1 MSRLFRAAAHGV
13 VWLYALILA
22 VPLYYLIISAFKDNR
37 QIFTAPFSLPDR
49 ELEMLAPGGVR
60 TIETTGLQNFRRAVD
75 VVFLDEALLNS
86 FLITLGSL
94 LLTLA
99 LAIPAAYALARASGR
114 VSVAMERYFSA
125 GLLIPGFAA
134 LVPTVLLAIE
144 LGLFQ
149 TKLFLVLVYPAGA
162 LPLSVILLT
171 QFMRTIPKELE
182 ESARVDGA
190 RQFTILWRI
199 YLPIAR
205 PGIAAVTILNFL
217 GFWNE
222 YLYTLVIGGINPD
235 VRTVQVAIPG
245 LIQEGSTQ
253 FGVLAAGTVLSLLPV
268 YMLYLIL
275 QRRMETALTEGA
287 VKG

>member
-1 MSRLFRAAAHGV
+1 MSRPLRGLSHAV
-13 VWLYALILA
+13 VWLYALLLV
-22 VPLYYLIISAFKDNR
+22 VPLYYLVASTFKDNR
-37 QIFTAPFSLPDR
+37 QIFTAPFALPDG
-49 ELEMLAPGGVR
+49 EIEILASGGRR
-60 TIETTGLQNFRRAVD
+60 TTEGIGFQNFRRAID
-75 VVFLDEALLNS
+75 IVFLDDALTNS
-86 FLITLGSL
+86 FLITAGAL
-94 LLTLA
+94 LSTLA
-99 LAIPAAYALARASGR
+99 LAIPASYALARSTGR
-114 VSVAMERYFSA
+114 IARAMERYFSA

-144 LGLFQ
+144 LDMFQ
-149 TKLFLVLVYPAGA
+149 TKRFLVLVYPAGA

-182 ESARVDGA
+182 ESACVDGA
-190 RQFTILWRI
+190 NQFRILRSI
-199 YLPIAR
+199 YLPIAK

-222 YLYTLVIGGINPD
+222 YLYALVIGGINPN

-245 LIQEGSTQ
+245 LVQEGSTQ

-268 YMLYLIL
+268 YLLYVIL

>member
-1 MSRLFRAAAHGV
+1 MSRFLRALSHSI
-13 VWLYALILA
+13 VWLYALLLA
-22 VPLYYLIISAFKDNR
+22 VPLYYLVISAFKDNR
-37 QIFTAPFSLPDR
+37 QIFTAPFALPNG
-49 ELEMLAPGGVR
+49 EMEMLAPGGVR
-60 TIETTGLQNFRRAVD
+60 TIEQLGFQNFRRAID
-75 VVFLDEALLNS
+75 IVFLDEALRNS
-86 FLITLGSL
+86 FLITVGAL

-99 LAIPAAYALARASGR
+99 FAIPAAYALARSKGR
-114 VSVAMERYFSA
+114 IAVTMERYFSA

-149 TKLFLVLVYPAGA
+149 TKLFLVLAYPAGA

-190 RQFTILWRI
+190 NQFTILWRI

-217 GFWNE
+217 AFWNE
-222 YLYTLVIGGINPD
+222 YLYALVIGGINPD

-253 FGVLAAGTVLSLLPV
+253 FGVLSAGTVLSLLPV